1 MVTKR
6 RKTGEEL
13 PEKYVEDIVNL
24 SLSRLGW
31 EPGEKDDDDSLFIRA
46 VIPTVID
53 STLDVTLD
61 YLKGNPSCR

>member
-13 PEKYVEDIVNL
+13 PQKYVEDIVNL
-24 SLSRLGW
+24 ALSRLGW
-31 EPGEKDDDDSLFIRA
+31 EPGEDDDDSQFIRA

-61 YLKGNPSCR
+61 YLKGTPPCR